1 MLKGGDFLSK
11 QNKDVKSNSKHQSN
25 TTSNQIKQ
33 QLNEFTNSS
42 KRRLQALNL
51 KNRLKI
57 DRFKTKISES
67 KVDSLS
73 YTTPLQT
80 QIKPHDLRMLN
91 RFTTIFSGVV
101 ITGLSVGLLLM
112 SRPMITEA
120 NFETKMQESIDSA
133 FHYSVMESNT
143 KNDSITYHTPRQ
155 FKYLYSLGVNDIIK
169 YKDNEIIMHYNN
181 QYNIIGQ
188 DMDTY
193 YLLRDENKSAGQEV
207 FYKNFSN
214 GEQNGF
220 VQLVKMEEK
229 YLLTVF
235 VDGTKLSA
243 LVDYEETPYMTYNML
258 VVAKTVKSTQPE
270 TSTATVATG
279 TNQVIPETSEAAD
292 AKSSTLLEVPAMSM
306 DESGHV
312 ETNMEPVTDGEL
324 STVESEHVID
334 FDFSTEKRGEFTE
347 TTQDS
352 TQNSVATEEGNTSD
366 GN

>member
-11 QNKDVKSNSKHQSN
+11 QNKDVKSNSQHQNS

-33 QLNEFTNSS
+33 QLNEFTKSS
-42 KRRLQALNL
+42 KRKLQALNI

-57 DRFKTKISES
+57 DQLTTTITES
-67 KVDSLS
+67 KIDSPS
-73 YTTPLQT
+73 YVNPLETQTT
-80 QIKPHDLRMLN
+80 PHDLRMLN

-120 NFETKMQESIDSA
+120 NFDLKMQESIDSA
-133 FHYSVMESNT
+133 FNYEVIEENT
-143 KNDSITYHTPRQ
+143 KNGVITYHTPRQ
-155 FKYLYSLGVNDIIK
+155 FQYLFSVGVNDIIK

-193 YLLRDENKSAGQEV
+193 YLLRDENKAAGEEV
-207 FYKNFSN
+207 FYKNFNS

-220 VQLVKMEEK
+220 VQLVKMQEK

-243 LVDYEETPYMTYNML
+243 IVDYEETPYMTYNM
-258 VVAKTVKSTQPE
+258 VIVAKTVKGTQSSTLQTE
-270 TSTATVATG
+270 LVS
-279 TNQVIPETSEAAD
+279 QTSEA
-292 AKSSTLLEVPAMSM
+292 STEMPEVLESRGAETTEVPVMSM
-306 DESGHV
+306 DESGQV
-312 ETNMEPVTDGEL
+312 ETNMESVTEGAL
-324 STVESEHVID
+324 STVESEQVID
-334 FDFSTEKRGEFTE
+334 FDFSSEKRGEFTE
-347 TTQDS
+347 TTPDS
-352 TQNSVATEEGNTSD
+352 TQSSDPVEEGNSND